1 MMEGKKTD
9 IVPFGSGSQG
19 VEEKVSEEKKV
30 TEDPV
35 EVQRKSKQLEQ
46 SLEDFVSMLDKVLK
60 SKTKFEIPP
69 PALSIGAK
77 PSSDSMS
84 GQSESGKVSDS
95 NEVISQSET
104 EKQTVVSCDTKD
116 QSESVK
122 ETCDASGVEGG
133 EMTESC
139 DNENCGTKV
148 CSEDTR
154 ETSTFGFGEVESE
167 SRKQTEGNIEEDDE
181 LMEIDVENDVMSPV
195 SQSESRGNDESESR
209 GNEESESRGK
219 DEIAAN
225 TQNESSECQM
235 STGADVTS
243 GIEGENRTENQS
255 ESREKDSMSRRESE
269 SEGRRKRDEVDGSET
284 TCSEDL
290 RGRCGEQAVATDTE
304 SGNGLKTEEKM
315 ANIADSCIDSNT
327 EVVKGDCKEIL
338 CCDNEV
344 SKPERVA
351 LETDNINQSCDSKD
365 SIEISRSGCEE
376 NETSSVAVE
385 MKSDVHSDNE
395 IKQSLVSMDTD
406 NCDQLNINNS
416 LKEDDTD
423 ISEGQPF
430 LSDFSQLAASN
441 TNQSCCVLTDQ
452 SESKSHEDEK
462 VNRTNYPSHTDLCSD
477 SNSSIQSESTVSV
490 KSNSTVSVKSD
501 SMNNLFDQSDGSFQD
516 SKLGEITPTK
526 PGKGHVRF
534 LDGLLNP
541 SQSRDFPKDF
551 NAVIQKMELSMYTTV
566 VSNYV
571 V

>member
-9 IVPFGSGSQG
+9 ILPFGSGGQG
-19 VEEKVSEEKKV
+19 ADEKVSEEKKV

-69 PALSIGAK
+69 PDLSIGAK
-77 PSSDSMS
+77 PSSDSTS
-84 GQSESGKVSDS
+84 GTVGQSESGKVSDS
-95 NEVISQSET
+95 NEVISQSEA

-116 QSESVK
+116 QSESVR
-122 ETCDASGVEGG
+122 ETCDTSSVVED

-154 ETSTFGFGEVESE
+154 ETSTSGFGEVESE
-167 SRKQTEGNIEEDDE
+167 SRTQAEGNIEEDDE

-195 SQSESRGNDESESR
+195 SQSESREND
-209 GNEESESRGK
+209 ESESRGK
-219 DEIAAN
+219 DEFADKI
-225 TQNESSECQM
+225 QNESSECQM
-235 STGADVTS
+235 STRADVTS
-243 GIEGENRTENQS
+243 GIEGENRTEKQS
-255 ESREKDSMSRRESE
+255 ESREKDSMSCDESE

-290 RGRCGEQAVATDTE
+290 RGRCGEQAIATDTE
-304 SGNGLKTEEKM
+304 SGNGLKTEEKRT
-315 ANIADSCIDSNT
+315 NIADNCIDSNI

-344 SKPERVA
+344 SKPEHVA
-351 LETDNINQSCDSKD
+351 SETDNINQSCDSKD
-365 SIEISRSGCEE
+365 SIEISRSVCEE
-376 NETSSVAVE
+376 KETSLVAIE
-385 MKSDVHSDNE
+385 MKSDLHSDNE
-395 IKQSLVSMDTD
+395 IKESLVSMDTD
-406 NCDQLNINNS
+406 NCDQLNVNNS
-416 LKEDDTD
+416 LKDDDTD
-423 ISEGQPF
+423 VSKGQPF
-430 LSDFSQLAASN
+430 FSDFSQSAASN

-452 SESKSHEDEK
+452 SESKSHVDEK

-501 SMNNLFDQSDGSFQD
+501 NMNNLFDQSDGSFQD
-516 SKLGEITPTK
+516 SKLGETTPTK